1 MDFVAVA
8 FGISNK
14 EACRKL
20 IELAGVLTQPN
31 ERTSLGNF
39 VRSGRALFSFP
50 YPYGIVLKLKLAR
63 KLAEIGKCLLTG
75 AFSAT

>member
-1 MDFVAVA
+1 MDRRGTCERTRGEQTRSVFVRSV
-8 FGISNK
+8 SQT
-14 EACRKL
+14 EA
-20 IELAGVLTQPN
+20 N
-31 ERTSLGNF
+31 ERVFLGNF